1 MLNQQIIIL
10 NKILKHLQMSMLMEI
25 YKLVLAQKKLK
36 KLFSMHQLKG
46 LKFMKLDLELLV
58 LIKLENGS
66 EIQLVELTE
75 KKKMMEHI
83 LLLLMLV
90 VKILM
95 IMFKFKNGGE
105 MNI

>member
-1 MLNQQIIIL
+1 
-10 NKILKHLQMSMLMEI
+10 
-25 YKLVLAQKKLK
+25 
-36 KLFSMHQLKG
+36 MHPLKG

-58 LIKLENGS
+58 LINLENGS
-66 EIQLVELTE
+66 EIQLVEPMV